1 MFVLKWFNGLRNSLI
16 GFYFGFALV
25 YLVTELFLLQFN
37 FLIFKSILVVTLF
50 FMYWFTSK
58 KRNPFFFL
66 TVFLSLIAYV
76 LFFSDNARLLFAGIA
91 FFLIYRL
98 ITILYLYKLI
108 NPIKIVPILIAIN
121 PFLFVFFYFFSMS
134 YEIPYEGFYVLLAN
148 NILVCLLA
156 ALSLSCYVISGKNKG
171 WFLCFGLT
179 SVGLYF
185 VEFVQKYYSTE
196 ISLPLFRIFEII
208 LNVVLYYAFYK
219 FVVKM
224 EQSDAVV
231 KLEI

>member
-1 MFVLKWFNGLRNSLI
+1 MPASSACTLSSRSLRTSERSGSTAGTGTAFFSGNLADFLA
-16 GFYFGFALV
+16 G
-25 YLVTELFLLQFN
+25 VTVFLGAAG
-37 FLIFKSILVVTLF
+37 
-50 FMYWFTSK
+50 
-58 KRNPFFFL
+58 RADPAFFL

-108 NPIKIVPILIAIN
+108 NPIKIIPILIAIN

-148 NILVCLLA
+148 NILVCILA
-156 ALSLSCYVISGKNKG
+156 ALSLSCYVVSGKNKG

-185 VEFVQKYYSTE
+185 VEFVQKFYSTE

-231 KLEI
+231 KLEL